1 MSRMSAA
8 AAKALPFNSTAL
20 IPLSD
25 GLDMSLKQTHF
36 ELFDL
41 PQTFTIDTAKLDRQ
55 YRLLQSEVH
64 PDRFAAS
71 ADSERRLS
79 LQYAT
84 QANEAYQTLKNPL
97 TRARYLLQL
106 KGIDTQEES
115 NTAMPVDFLMQ
126 QMEWREALEEASKVA
141 NADDLEAL
149 KKQLLATEKSLQSIL
164 ASALDDDHD
173 DIVATET
180 VRKLRFIDKAQQEV
194 DQALEVLESLRES

>member
-1 MSRMSAA
+1 M
-8 AAKALPFNSTAL
+8 N
-20 IPLSD
+20 IQ
-25 GLDMSLKQTHF
+25 QTHF
-36 ELFDL
+36 ELFGLPPTFDL
-41 PQTFTIDTAKLDRQ
+41 DTKKLDQQ

-84 QANEAYQTLKNPL
+84 QANEAYQILKNPL

-115 NTAMPVDFLMQ
+115 NTAMPVEFLMQ
-126 QMEWREALEEASKVA
+126 QMEWREALEEAAETA
-141 NADDLEAL
+141 NAQELEAL
-149 KKQLLATEKSLQSIL
+149 KKQLREAAKTLQSTL
-164 ASALDDDHD
+164 AGALDADRNDTL
-173 DIVATET
+173 ATET

-194 DQALEVLESLRES
+194 DQALEVLES